1 MFLVQTTIISLLK
14 VFIVSHTF
22 STGHIQN
29 SNVLSFT
36 IIDLNLII
44 HVDAQNKVS
53 AISYTVVMKY
63 AKSEYE

>member
-1 MFLVQTTIISLLK
+1 M
-14 VFIVSHTF
+14 FIVSYTF
-22 STGHIQN
+22 FTGHIQN

-53 AISYTVVMKY
+53 AVSCTVVMKY